1 MHKNPKFVIISA
13 IIFAQLALS
22 AGNAQAVIP
31 ATLLEDSGAWFHAVA
46 EGSLKRVTP
55 GLAKVRVWVE
65 GQSGFDQGMDH
76 WYTGLVR
83 VSVGYSITNRLTVW
97 IGYTYTPIQNLEY
110 TLRLKGINV
119 NSPLVGQQDLWPAFR
134 YILPT
139 DIGTFLFRTI
149 WESNFGLGSEVRERP
164 RQLIKFIHPF
174 DFEQHLS
181 FIAWDEAFF
190 RINTTNWGGKS
201 GFDQN
206 RAFVG
211 FGWSFNSNFGIELG
225 YMNQYISGSNH
236 TNNTIHHLGMASL
249 FVNF

>member
-31 ATLLEDSGAWFHAVA
+31 TTLLEDSGAWFHAVA

-119 NSPLVGQQDLWPAFR
+119 NSPLVGQQDFVASLSLYPAHRHRHFS
-134 YILPT
+134 L
-139 DIGTFLFRTI
+139 
-149 WESNFGLGSEVRERP
+149 
-164 RQLIKFIHPF
+164 
-174 DFEQHLS
+174 
-181 FIAWDEAFF
+181 
-190 RINTTNWGGKS
+190 
-201 GFDQN
+201 
-206 RAFVG
+206 
-211 FGWSFNSNFGIELG
+211 
-225 YMNQYISGSNH
+225 SNH
-236 TNNTIHHLGMASL
+236 MGKQFWLRLRSKGKAKATD
-249 FVNF
+249 